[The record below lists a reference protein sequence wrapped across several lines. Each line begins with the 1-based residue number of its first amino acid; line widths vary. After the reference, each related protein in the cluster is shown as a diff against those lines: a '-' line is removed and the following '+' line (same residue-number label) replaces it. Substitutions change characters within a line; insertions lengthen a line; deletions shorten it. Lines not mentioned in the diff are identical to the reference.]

1 MVWISYRLAKYSE
14 TVHLTS
20 RQARSALW
28 AVSENSWRLGD
39 IIHDPHGEGRGDS
52 REPSFMNANEKTE
65 LCNRHRFNKLL
76 HTYFYFFF
84 SGLKRSPFPEYL
96 TQMTVKWKYRTI
108 FSQNEMNGPT
118 VKCTMNHSWPGVKKK
133 KNQLWVIKKL
143 LTFKNTCTYCYS

>member
-28 AVSENSWRLGD
+28 AVSENSWRLGE
-39 IIHDPHGEGRGDS
+39 IIYDPHGEGRGDW

-84 SGLKRSPFPEYL
+84 WFEEITFPWIFN
-96 TQMTVKWKYRTI
+96 TNDVKWKYRTI

-133 KNQLWVIKKL
+133 KSTVGHKEVIN
-143 LTFKNTCTYCYS
+143 F

>member
-14 TVHLTS
+14 TVRLTS

-28 AVSENSWRLGD
+28 AVSENSWRLGE
-39 IIHDPHGEGRGDS
+39 IIYDPHGEGRGDW

-84 SGLKRSPFPEYL
+84 WFEEITFPWIFNTNDGEMKIQNHIFPKRNERANSKMHNEPQL
-96 TQMTVKWKYRTI
+96 TR
-108 FSQNEMNGPT
+108 S
-118 VKCTMNHSWPGVKKK
+118 
-133 KNQLWVIKKL
+133 
-143 LTFKNTCTYCYS
+143 